1 VHLFPV
7 PYAFRPEEAA
17 AYIRLNRNDINDWI
31 NAGELPA
38 MKVGIRT
45 IIKRADLE
53 QFVTDRAI
61 YRTGS
66 ELEEDAS

>member
-1 VHLFPV
+1 
-7 PYAFRPEEAA
+7 
-17 AYIRLNRNDINDWI
+17 
-31 NAGELPA
+31 
-38 MKVGIRT
+38 MKVGSRQ

-66 ELEEDAS
+66 ELEEESA